1 MERANFL
8 LDVVGSFA
16 VGFVD
21 YENVGDFHNSGLEA
35 LDVVAHARDED
46 DEGQVCEAGDFD
58 FVLADAYRL
67 DEDDIFAA
75 GFEYE
80 GYVGGR
86 EREAAESAA
95 RGHRTSVEA
104 GVTLVILKT
113 DAIAEEC
120 AAGEGAGGIDSED
133 ADGLLGIAKA
143 AGEAIDQRALACSG
157 GAGDAD
163 ADGAACVEEAGG

>member
-46 DEGQVCEAGDFD
+46 DEGQVGEAGDFD

-67 DEDDIFAA
+67 DEDDVFAA

-80 GYVGGR
+80 RCVGGR

-95 RGHRTSVEA
+95 CGHAACVEA
-104 GVTLVILKT
+104 WVAGMLAQA
-113 DAIAEEC
+113 DAVAEQS
-120 AAGEGAGGIDSED
+120 AAGEGAGGIDGEKANGPVGMAEVLSEAVD
-133 ADGLLGIAKA
+133 KG
-143 AGEAIDQRALACSG
+143 ALAGSG
-157 GAGDAD
+157 GARDAD
-163 ADGAACVEEAGG
+163 AERAAGVREAG